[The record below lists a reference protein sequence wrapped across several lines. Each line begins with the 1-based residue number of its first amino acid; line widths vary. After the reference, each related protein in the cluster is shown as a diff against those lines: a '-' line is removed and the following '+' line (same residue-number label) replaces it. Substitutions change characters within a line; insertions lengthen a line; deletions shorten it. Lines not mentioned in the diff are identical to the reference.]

1 MLDNRWPI
9 KNKNIR
15 NNYKERADDEM
26 IYTIFNRV
34 KNNPASAPNDL
45 IGGMPEIL
53 PEFILNKYKQHI

>member
-1 MLDNRWPI
+1 
-9 KNKNIR
+9 
-15 NNYKERADDEM
+15 M

-53 PEFILNKYKQHI
+53 PEFILNKYAVYIYLG